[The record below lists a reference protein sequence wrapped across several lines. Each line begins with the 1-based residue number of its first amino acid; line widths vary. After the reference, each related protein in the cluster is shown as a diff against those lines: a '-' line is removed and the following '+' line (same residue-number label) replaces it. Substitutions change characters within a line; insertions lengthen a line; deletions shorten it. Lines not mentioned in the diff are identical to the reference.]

1 MPHECMRQTQQANIL
16 KEVNE
21 WVFQH
26 QLLSSNGRLFKTWL
40 LFGC

>member
-1 MPHECMRQTQQANIL
+1 MQTHQQRIQQANIL

-26 QLLSSNGRLFKTWL
+26 QLLSSNGRFFKT
-40 LFGC
+40 